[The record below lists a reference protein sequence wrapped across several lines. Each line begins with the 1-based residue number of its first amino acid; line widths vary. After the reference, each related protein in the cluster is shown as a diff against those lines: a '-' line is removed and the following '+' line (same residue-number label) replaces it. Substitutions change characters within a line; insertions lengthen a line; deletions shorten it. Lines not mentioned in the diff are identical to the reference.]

1 MTSVEQVVREGLEKK
16 LFPGCQLAILG
27 KGALSQRLC
36 LGKLGYEG
44 HGGPWGEVGPS
55 TVYDLA
61 SLTKPLVG
69 SLLAGWCLESGA
81 LALGTS
87 LAGLFPRLRGAPAG
101 SVTVGE
107 LLSHSSGYP
116 EYRRVYER
124 RFGACGLY
132 SRADLLDDT
141 LSTDL
146 ESRPGEK
153 ARYSDIGFIVLT
165 AVLEKALGMRVDEAF
180 AKHVSGPLGLSR
192 TFFLPIQGGA
202 TRPPVSKS
210 QIAPTSTCPWRGRLI
225 HAEVEDENCWALDGV
240 AVHAGLFSSIEDLE
254 KLFLHLRSVAA
265 GKAGVLQPQTLRMLW
280 SKQAAPAGTT
290 WALGW
295 DTPNPMGSSVPS
307 SAGEKFSRNAVG
319 HLGFTGTSLWFD
331 RDRDLSVIFLSNRVH
346 PTRETADLKAF
357 RPALHDAAVGDL
369 K

>member
-1 MTSVEQVVREGLEKK
+1 MTPVEKIAREGLEKK
-16 LFPGCQLAILG
+16 LFPGCQLAILSR
-27 KGALSQRLC
+27 GALSRRLC
-36 LGKLGYEG
+36 LGKLGYDG
-44 HGGPWGEVGPS
+44 HGGPWGEVEPS

-69 SLLAGWCLESGA
+69 SLLAGLCLESGA
-81 LALGTS
+81 LELETS
-87 LAGLFPRLRGAPAG
+87 LAGLFTRLRGEPAG
-101 SVTVGE
+101 AITVRE

-116 EYRRVYER
+116 EYRRIYER

-132 SRADLLDDT
+132 CRDDLLGDT

-146 ESRPGEK
+146 ESAPGQE

-165 AVLEKALGMRVDEAF
+165 AVLEKVLGMRVDQAF
-180 AKHVSGPLGLSR
+180 ARHVSGPLGLSR

-202 TRPPVSKS
+202 TKPPVPKS

-225 HAEVEDENCWALDGV
+225 HAEVEDENSWALDGIG
-240 AVHAGLFSSIEDLE
+240 AHAGLFSSIEDME

-265 GKAGVLQPQTLRMLW
+265 GKAGILRTKTLQLLW
-280 SKQAAPAGTT
+280 SRQSVPAGTT

-295 DTPNPMGSSVPS
+295 DTPNPVGAAVRS

-331 RDRDLSVIFLSNRVH
+331 RDRDLSVIFLANRVH
-346 PTRETADLKAF
+346 PTRESADLKTF
-357 RPALHDAAVGDL
+357 RPALHDAAAEG
-369 K
+369 